1 MKEIYPE
8 LYGQMMRIT
17 RIRHKINMGAISGLG
32 IHPSEHFLLVSLARE
47 GRAFSQ
53 TRLAEMLDVSPASVA
68 RTIKT
73 LDAGGYIER
82 NESEGDCR
90 RNEIRITE
98 KGRAVLEKSRS
109 MFEGMDKEIYSGFS
123 DEELYCLHGLL
134 GRMLGNICAFE
145 QAMKAREEMEIN

>member
-8 LYGQMMRIT
+8 LYGLMMRST
-17 RIRHKINMGAISGLG
+17 RIRHKINMGEISGLG

-53 TRLAEMLDVSPASVA
+53 TKLAEMLDVSPASVA
-68 RTIKT
+68 RTIKS

-82 NESEGDCR
+82 NESEGDSR

-98 KGRAVLEKSRS
+98 KGRTVLEKSRR
-109 MFEGMDKEIYSGFS
+109 MFEEMDDEIYSGFS
-123 DEELYCLHGLL
+123 DEELHCLHGLL
-134 GRMLGNICAFE
+134 SRMLGNICTLE
-145 QAMKAREEMEIN
+145 QKRKVREEME